1 MTYIELIN
9 HFWQLFEN
17 KGMKPNDALLY
28 FYLLKECN
36 RKSWQNPFSLSNKSV
51 VIALEI
57 SEKSIIDSRRRLIER
72 NLIKV
77 KRGDRNCSAPE
88 YFIIGVDDENF
99 NLPTESRTVDEM
111 SMNGRRT
118 VTFIKDLKT
127 IRPKNKSPIPPD
139 KPGEGVLDLGL
150 DEPKKKKT
158 KPRTPQE
165 SPPAPTREDVKVY
178 FLSQSADIRLDDWEA
193 EAEIFFNNFDATDW
207 VDASGRKIKRWD
219 SRANRWILEKEQRK
233 KSHHVT
239 TSTTRPD
246 TATDERQQRQV
257 DIASYVAHNIG
268 SNANHPGSSGTD
280 MPI

>member
-1 MTYIELIN
+1 MTYIELLN

-17 KGMKPNDALLY
+17 KGMRPNDALLY
-28 FYLLKECN
+28 FFLLKECN

-51 VIALEI
+51 VISLEI

-77 KRGDRNCSAPE
+77 KKGDRNCSAPE
-88 YFIIGVDDENF
+88 YFIIGVENEDF
-99 NLPTESRTVDEM
+99 YLPTESRTVDEM

-118 VTFIKDLKT
+118 VTFNKDLKT
-127 IRPKNKSPIPPD
+127 IRPKNKSPISPD
-139 KPGEGVLDLGL
+139 KPGECVLDLEF

-158 KPRTPQE
+158 KSRTPQE
-165 SPPAPTREDVKVY
+165 FPPTPTLEEVKAY
-178 FLSQSADIRLDDWEA
+178 FLSQSADTRLDDWEA

-233 KSHHVT
+233 K
-239 TSTTRPD
+239 TSQTNGKVQQQTQVYADRRG
-246 TATDERQQRQV
+246 TDADGKEQK
-257 DIASYVAHNIG
+257 DW
-268 SNANHPGSSGTD
+268 GSSF
-280 MPI
+280 